1 MPPGVRLGIGVRA
14 GPEYMAV
21 RLVEAHCNA
30 AGNREKGRRR
40 KWLRPADGDYGAGA
54 GRARVC

>member
-1 MPPGVRLGIGVRA
+1 
-14 GPEYMAV
+14 MAV

-40 KWLRPADGDYGAGA
+40 KWLRLPMAIMAQAPAARGVYLAHRRE
-54 GRARVC
+54 RAW